1 MSDFKK
7 EYRKLV
13 ANVIAARKSSGRSQI
28 AVCKE
33 AGISQAG
40 WWEVEAG
47 VNLPKIENL
56 AAIADA
62 LGLDVDIAVI
72 KRAESEAI
80 SWTEKSVSVRGT

>member
-13 ANVIAARKSSGRSQI
+13 GKVIAARKRCGRSQI
-28 AVCKE
+28 GVCKE

-47 VNLPKIENL
+47 VHLPKIENL
-56 AAIADA
+56 AAIAA
-62 LGLDVDIAVI
+62 VLGFQVELSLAKIA
-72 KRAESEAI
+72 
-80 SWTEKSVSVRGT
+80 EKKDPA